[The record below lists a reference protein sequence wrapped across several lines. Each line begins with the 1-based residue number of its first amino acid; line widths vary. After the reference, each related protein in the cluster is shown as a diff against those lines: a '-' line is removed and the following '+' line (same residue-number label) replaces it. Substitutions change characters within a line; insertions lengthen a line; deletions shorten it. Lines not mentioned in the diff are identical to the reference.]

1 MDDSSIIFNLPSND
15 SQLVKQVVVHIDEN
29 SEIISISDMLVNMS
43 RKYRFAGYIGTL
55 EHLFQEIKMLRDEL
69 DELKSKNKK
78 RSWF

>member
-1 MDDSSIIFNLPSND
+1 MDDSSITFNLPSND

-29 SEIISISDMLVNMS
+29 SEIISISDMLVNMA

-69 DELKSKNKK
+69 DELKRKK